1 MAEGGGGWGR
11 PQGHLLEI
19 DFSQK
24 RKQQDCFS
32 GSVLANKEVA
42 GSLKT
47 KWPATPGAGQLGW
60 CGWVLPAG
68 ACCLEAA
75 FGPLRAKTSGTRRLE
90 KEAAG

>member
-24 RKQQDCFS
+24 RKQQDCCS
-32 GSVLANKEVA
+32 ESILANKEVA

-47 KWPATPGAGQLGW
+47 KRPVAPGAGQPGW
-60 CGWVLPAG
+60 HGWVLPAG
-68 ACCLEAA
+68 ACFPEVA
-75 FGPLRAKTSGTRRLE
+75 FGPLRAKTSGT
-90 KEAAG
+90 